1 MKQRGKT
8 LVVLAG
14 LAVATI
20 HVINRMQYTHSTVK
34 NVLACAEN
42 NYYEWRFGKIRYIK
56 KGNGSPLLLLHDLTP
71 GSSTY
76 EFHKLISE
84 LSKTH
89 EVYALDFLGYGLS
102 DKPNMTF
109 TNYLYVQM
117 ISDFVKNVIGKRT
130 DVIATGDAAPIC
142 VMTCHNDPEIFNKLI
157 FINPKNLYDLNKIP
171 SKRTKALKLLFDTP
185 IIGTFIYNLLTSKS
199 AFEKTFHD
207 EYFYNNAKV
216 EEKDILS
223 YVEASH
229 ISDYNSK
236 YSFTSYVGNYI
247 NSNILHALK
256 EINNSICIICGEYET
271 EIENTVDNYKYYNS
285 SIEHTTVKKT
295 KHLPHMESPEEVL
308 NTLNIYLA

>member
-20 HVINRMQYTHSTVK
+20 HMINRMQYTHSTVK

-295 KHLPHMESPEEVL
+295 KHLPHMESPEEVH

>member
-20 HVINRMQYTHSTVK
+20 HMINRMQYTHSTVK

>member
-1 MKQRGKT
+1 MKQRSKT